1 MRFPGSISYLLR
13 NIGLEI
19 FAFILIR
26 LWFGLSPEPAK
37 LVVKKS
43 FWIAFSRCWIHLL
56 PLTVSLVLI
65 WLNLKGFYIA
75 QTFSQYSIGDLT
87 DQSNSVT
94 LALIQIAAKVQVCCS
109 TILSSHHRVLTKHP
123 GTSHH
128 CEFLYRAL
136 SSHQRFFIARW
147 GSPRSRYIWTVVCP
161 FELFLVARFLGWYL
175 EYCDFGPME
184 GYVACELHRFGRPNC
199 DYSRACKRR
208 SDVATAN
215 GEQLYSIR
223 TRFAV
228 RD

>member
-1 MRFPGSISYLLR
+1 MRFSGSLSYLLR

-19 FAFILIR
+19 LAFVLIR

-43 FWIAFSRCWIHLL
+43 FWIASSRCWIHLL

-109 TILSSHHRVLTKHP
+109 ADPLSAASSADKTSRNFSSLRVSLQWSFKPSGMH
-123 GTSHH
+123 
-128 CEFLYRAL
+128 
-136 SSHQRFFIARW
+136 
-147 GSPRSRYIWTVVCP
+147 
-161 FELFLVARFLGWYL
+161 
-175 EYCDFGPME
+175 YCTTGFP
-184 GYVACELHRFGRPNC
+184 
-199 DYSRACKRR
+199 
-208 SDVATAN
+208 
-215 GEQLYSIR
+215 
-223 TRFAV
+223 
-228 RD
+228 